1 MDVDSSLFPKKKR
14 YFEPF
19 DQHDLNNLTRDIDL
33 SKESAYLIG
42 SRLDEWK
49 MFSKETTLMISTL

>member
-42 SRLDEWK
+42 SRLDE
-49 MFSKETTLMISTL
+49 